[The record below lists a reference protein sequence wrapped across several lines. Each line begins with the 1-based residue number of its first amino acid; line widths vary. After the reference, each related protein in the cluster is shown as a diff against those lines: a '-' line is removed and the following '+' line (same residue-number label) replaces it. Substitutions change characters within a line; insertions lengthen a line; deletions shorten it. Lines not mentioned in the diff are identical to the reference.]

1 MAEVQKK
8 KKKAKKAKQEIVLTP
23 EEKFAQLLALKKATR
38 LKHLEIQRRQKV

>member
-23 EEKFAQLLALKKATR
+23 EVKINIKCM
-38 LKHLEIQRRQKV
+38 